1 MLATVNTGNS
11 SPVASGSVSIA
22 VKTPP
27 HGAFQFNRLMSTLDT
42 TLSKSLSFKIHGG
55 ETGGQKL
62 KVVLMKDGL
71 GEGSRLEIA
80 SPQANAW
87 TTCTLSLRDLGMD
100 GIRTLNGL
108 RIIEVGGVEST
119 YYLDEIK
126 LTGDEAPS
134 LAGSVFDDVCRT
146 PWFNNPFAAT
156 VDVANGQVYQCGT
169 RSMAVTIT
177 GGGGCAQLN
186 YTSGDRVLFNTVGYD
201 ALSFWIHGGTT
212 GGQKLH
218 LSLHRNNAQGSL
230 WTIPEPQPNTWVK
243 HTVPLSTLGAEN
255 ATDVNAIWF
264 RDANT
269 GKAQPVFYLDDIRF
283 EAASGATPASAAAPA
298 APLAAN
304 TAAPAVAQKT
314 SPALPPGVAPQ
325 GTKVTEGI
333 RTYPY
338 APYQE
343 GKMDPQ
349 TSGWPLTPEEEA
361 YVLKP
366 EHDRRPGRE
375 ANQHKPA
382 MWPVTPSAGNWGGRA
397 WLETHAGFVRV
408 TQANPGP
415 LDILLVGDSITMQW
429 GGVHQHNKPFN
440 APWQKHLGQYRA
452 LNIGIGGDK
461 TQNVLWRLDHGSV
474 AKLEP
479 KVCVLMIGN
488 NNMFFTPETGIEP
501 AALGVKA
508 CLDNLRAKFPTA
520 LVVLAKILPAGAP
533 TDRFYQ
539 DMKRTHDAL
548 DALKLDTD
556 PQVQV
561 IDMWADFTHA
571 DGTLKTELFTP
582 DKIHL
587 NDAGYEVWATTM
599 KPIVE
604 KILGGKSVGKPIN
617 PPAAAPAPV
626 AKPGPTPAAAP
637 AATSAPASIPAGD
650 MLKPTPKTADGKGL
664 VYPYAP
670 YNEGKMDPQ
679 ITGWPLT
686 DAEKAWIARTE
697 YTRKPGHETQKHLPN
712 MWFVTPTAARWG
724 GDAENNEWIAH
735 HAAIIEKVQA
745 AKDGIDIALLGDS
758 ITQHWGG
765 GWDGVPFNAAWQKHF
780 GGKQTVNLGI
790 GGDRME
796 NILWRLDH
804 GALDG
809 TSPKVIVLKI
819 GVNNAPLV
827 FANGAPAATA
837 AHAIKLCVDNLRM
850 RCPKSQI
857 VLVKILPAL
866 DPTKEAGKAVVDINA
881 CLDFLKLD
889 QDPQVHILDLWK
901 DFTNAD
907 GTLKT
912 ELYSDKH
919 LHLGDAGYEAFAARL
934 KPVVDD
940 LIN

>member
-1 MLATVNTGNS
+1 VLPAVVLTTS
-11 SPVASGSVSIA
+11 AASLSAQPAQIPVQPAARA
-22 VKTPP
+22 VK
-27 HGAFQFNRLMSTLDT
+27 QS
-42 TLSKSLSFKIHGG
+42 
-55 ETGGQKL
+55 
-62 KVVLMKDGL
+62 
-71 GEGSRLEIA
+71 
-80 SPQANAW
+80 
-87 TTCTLSLRDLGMD
+87 
-100 GIRTLNGL
+100 
-108 RIIEVGGVEST
+108 
-119 YYLDEIK
+119 
-126 LTGDEAPS
+126 
-134 LAGSVFDDVCRT
+134 
-146 PWFNNPFAAT
+146 
-156 VDVANGQVYQCGT
+156 
-169 RSMAVTIT
+169 
-177 GGGGCAQLN
+177 
-186 YTSGDRVLFNTVGYD
+186 
-201 ALSFWIHGGTT
+201 
-212 GGQKLH
+212 
-218 LSLHRNNAQGSL
+218 
-230 WTIPEPQPNTWVK
+230 
-243 HTVPLSTLGAEN
+243 
-255 ATDVNAIWF
+255 
-264 RDANT
+264 
-269 GKAQPVFYLDDIRF
+269 
-283 EAASGATPASAAAPA
+283 
-298 APLAAN
+298 
-304 TAAPAVAQKT
+304 PAV
-314 SPALPPGVAPQ
+314 PPGSAPQ
-325 GTKVTEGI
+325 GTKVIEGLLS
-333 RTYPY
+333 YPY

-349 TSGWPLTPEEEA
+349 TSGWPLTTGEEA

-375 ANQHKPA
+375 ANQHMPA

-397 WLETHAGFVRV
+397 WLETHAGFVRA
-408 TQANPGP
+408 THANPGP

-429 GGVHQHNKPFN
+429 GGVHQHGKPFN
-440 APWQKHLGQYRA
+440 APWQKHFGQYRA

-474 AKLEP
+474 DELEP

-508 CLDNLRAKFPTA
+508 CLDNLRAKVPTA
-520 LVVLAKILPAGAP
+520 LVVLLKILPAGAP

-539 DMKRTHDAL
+539 DMKRTNEAL
-548 DALKLDTD
+548 DALRLDAD
-556 PQVQV
+556 PQVKV

-571 DGTLKTELFTP
+571 DGTLKTGLFTP

-604 KILGGKSVGKPIN
+604 KILGGKSVGKPIV
-617 PPAAAPAPV
+617 PPV
-626 AKPGPTPAAAP
+626 AEPAKAATPSASPAAP
-637 AATSAPASIPAGD
+637 AAKPAPAAMPGEA
-650 MLKPTPKTADGKGL
+650 MLKPTPKTADGTRL

-670 YNEGKMDPQ
+670 YNEGRMDPQ
-679 ITGWPLT
+679 LTGWPLIGT
-686 DAEKAWIARTE
+686 ETEWVAKSE
-697 YTRKPGHETQKHLPN
+697 YTRKPGHEVQKHLPD
-712 MWFVTPTAARWG
+712 MWFVTPCAATWG
-724 GDAENNEWIAH
+724 KDGTSENVWVAH
-735 HAAIIEKVQA
+735 HATSIDKVKA
-745 AKDGIDIALLGDS
+745 AGGNIDIALLGDS

-780 GGKQTVNLGI
+780 GDKKTVNLGI

-809 TSPKVIVLKI
+809 ASPKVIVLKI

-827 FANGAPAATA
+827 FANGAPAASA
-837 AHAIKLCVDNLRM
+837 AHAIKLCIENLRM

-857 VLVKILPAL
+857 VLVKILPAF
-866 DPTKEAGKAVVDINA
+866 DPAKEAGKAVVDINA

-934 KPVVDD
+934 KQVIAG
-940 LIN
+940 LLN